1 MSFTSSQRAA
11 KQQLCFKAGWDVFH
25 FFTANVYHSTPKT
38 PDRTD
43 AVTGYHSSQR
53 AAKQQLCSFK
63 ASGGFFG
70 AALVAAAEGGAPAH
84 HLTVGYALG
93 AR

>member
-38 PDRTD
+38 PDRR
-43 AVTGYHSSQR
+43 AYGCGYHSSQR
-53 AAKQQLCSFK
+53 AAKQQLCFK